1 MGGAA
6 GHMRHPHDAAMV
18 RSGVDLIDM
27 FYNIES
33 LLIQGLTVPNVKI
46 DGINVSFKF
55 SNGQFAVD
63 RGSLKEIDV
72 SGVTIDRIGERFPE
86 GHGMRPAITNLLTI
100 MNTALPNIQSEIQ
113 ELGLIANPH
122 YFLNTEYVEG
132 TTNAVGYEE
141 DFIAIH
147 GVNAFYEKHSR
158 GDKYRPGD
166 ARPVDHNTN
175 KPTKDPS
182 YEVNFNQSAM
192 STLIDKLN
200 QVGPSMGFKFYGP
213 IPASGIPDV
222 DIDFSDSLNTLIN
235 FNATEYLDVVPEL
248 SKYKGKSL
256 EQCLLA
262 IDIKPGNYP
271 NYPLLIM
278 NDGKKRNPYHK
289 ETYLNILKR
298 NIPLEDI
305 APPETIENFVKGAI
319 LMHATRLL
327 GNSVLAHLTSEIG
340 DMIGDDGGHEGI
352 VIRNPKIDPN
362 PIKIT
367 GDFIETGMFGAI
379 AQVMAQ
385 NENTITM
392 KEKDLLHLIESLIA
406 GIF

>member
-6 GHMRHPHDAAMV
+6 GHMRHPHDAAKV
-18 RSGVDLIDM
+18 RSGSDLINM
-27 FYNIES
+27 FYDIED
-33 LLIQGLTVPNVKI
+33 LLAQGLTVPNVKI
-46 DGINVSFKF
+46 DGINVSFKYV
-55 SNGQFAVD
+55 NGQFAVD

-72 SGVTIDRIGERFPE
+72 SGVTLDRISERFPE

-100 MNTALPNIQSEIQ
+100 MNTALPDIKGEIQ
-113 ELGLIANPH
+113 ALGLIDNPH

-158 GDKYRPGD
+158 GNKYRPGD
-166 ARPVDHNTN
+166 ARPVNPDTN
-175 KPTKDPS
+175 KLTKDPS
-182 YEVNFNQSAM
+182 YEVNFSQNAM

-213 IPASGIPDV
+213 IPTSGIPNIN
-222 DIDFSDSLNTLIN
+222 IDFTSSLTTLID
-235 FNATEYLDVVPEL
+235 FNVTEYLNIVPEL
-248 SKYKGKSL
+248 NKYKGKSL

-262 IDIKPGNYP
+262 ISFKPGNYP

-305 APPETIENFVKGAI
+305 APPETIEDFVKGAI
-319 LMHATRLL
+319 FMHSTRLM
-327 GNSVLAHLTSEIG
+327 GNAVLSFLTSEIG
-340 DMIGDDGGHEGI
+340 DMVGDDGGHEGV
-352 VIRNPKIDPN
+352 VIRNPGIDPN

-379 AQVMAQ
+379 AQVMAK

-392 KEKDLLHLIESLIA
+392 EEKDLLHLIESLIA